1 MKKAIGIVIGV
12 ILVLGLAFGIREV
25 VANRAQ
31 QHARTEKVA
40 KMDSGS
46 QPKVTT
52 SSTASSQKPKTKK
65 STTKKSQSH
74 QPTAN
79 KRAKSPNTASP
90 SATSSSHKKS
100 AGTHPVSSAKQTSSV
115 TPRHSSKKAQAKQKA
130 SPKYT
135 GKAYLKVSGYKKL
148 FYSGNLHI
156 TKKTTAFT
164 LLQQTNLKITYTSSP
179 AIYVSAINGL
189 KENDIKVGSGWMY
202 SVNGKYV
209 DKSAGDKL
217 IKPGDKV
224 HWYFTVQGFK

>member
-12 ILVLGLAFGIREV
+12 ILVLGMAFGVREV
-25 VANRAQ
+25 LANQVA
-31 QHARTEKVA
+31 QHPRTEKAA

-46 QPKVTT
+46 QPK
-52 SSTASSQKPKTKK
+52 
-65 STTKKSQSH
+65 
-74 QPTAN
+74 
-79 KRAKSPNTASP
+79 
-90 SATSSSHKKS
+90 ATSSSQVS
-100 AGTHPVSSAKQTSSV
+100 HPAKA
-115 TPRHSSKKAQAKQKA
+115 KKAKDKGSQAKHQSQAKKASQPRTADSSSSQATSNKPSSSRSKSQTKQAVTTKPKSTSKQSRPKQKA
-130 SPKYT
+130 SPAST

-164 LLQQTNLKITYTSSP
+164 LLQQTKLKITYTSSP

-224 HWYFTVQGFK
+224 HWYFTTEGFK

>member
-12 ILVLGLAFGIREV
+12 ILVLGMAFGVREV
-25 VANRAQ
+25 IANQVA
-31 QHARTEKVA
+31 QHPRTEKAA
-40 KMDSGS
+40 KIDSGS
-46 QPKVTT
+46 QPK
-52 SSTASSQKPKTKK
+52 
-65 STTKKSQSH
+65 
-74 QPTAN
+74 
-79 KRAKSPNTASP
+79 
-90 SATSSSHKKS
+90 ATSSSQVS
-100 AGTHPVSSAKQTSSV
+100 HPAKA
-115 TPRHSSKKAQAKQKA
+115 KKAKDKGSQAKHQSQAKKASQPRTADSSSSQATSNKPSSSRSKSQTKQAVTTKPKSTSKQSRPKQKA
-130 SPKYT
+130 SPAST

-164 LLQQTNLKITYTSSP
+164 LLQQTKLKITYTSSP

-224 HWYFTVQGFK
+224 HWYFTTEGFK

>member
-12 ILVLGLAFGIREV
+12 ILVLGMAFGVREV
-25 VANRAQ
+25 IANQVA
-31 QHARTEKVA
+31 QHPRTEKAA

-46 QPKVTT
+46 QPK
-52 SSTASSQKPKTKK
+52 
-65 STTKKSQSH
+65 
-74 QPTAN
+74 
-79 KRAKSPNTASP
+79 
-90 SATSSSHKKS
+90 ATSSSQVS
-100 AGTHPVSSAKQTSSV
+100 HPAKA
-115 TPRHSSKKAQAKQKA
+115 KKAKDKGSQAKHQSQAKKASQPRTADSSSSQATSNKPSSSRSKSQTKQAVTTKPKSTSKQSRPKQKA
-130 SPKYT
+130 SPAST

-164 LLQQTNLKITYTSSP
+164 LLQQTKLKITYTSSP

-217 IKPGDKV
+217 IKPG
-224 HWYFTVQGFK
+224 

>member
-12 ILVLGLAFGIREV
+12 ILVLGMAFGVREV
-25 VANRAQ
+25 IANQVA
-31 QHARTEKVA
+31 QHPRTEKAA

-46 QPKVTT
+46 QPK
-52 SSTASSQKPKTKK
+52 
-65 STTKKSQSH
+65 
-74 QPTAN
+74 
-79 KRAKSPNTASP
+79 
-90 SATSSSHKKS
+90 ATSSSQVS
-100 AGTHPVSSAKQTSSV
+100 HPAKA
-115 TPRHSSKKAQAKQKA
+115 KKAKDKGSQAKHQSQAKKASQPRTADSSSSQATSNKPSSSRSKSQTKQAVTTKPKSTSKQSRPKQKA
-130 SPKYT
+130 SPAST

-164 LLQQTNLKITYTSSP
+164 LLQQTKLKITYTSSP

-224 HWYFTVQGFK
+224 HWYFTTEGFK

>member
-12 ILVLGLAFGIREV
+12 ILVLGMAFGVREV
-25 VANRAQ
+25 IANQVA
-31 QHARTEKVA
+31 QHPRTEKAA

-46 QPKVTT
+46 QPK
-52 SSTASSQKPKTKK
+52 
-65 STTKKSQSH
+65 
-74 QPTAN
+74 
-79 KRAKSPNTASP
+79 
-90 SATSSSHKKS
+90 ATSSSQVS
-100 AGTHPVSSAKQTSSV
+100 HPAKA
-115 TPRHSSKKAQAKQKA
+115 KKAKDKGSHAKHQSQAKKASQPRTADSSSSQATSNKPSSSRSKSQTKQAVTTKPKSTSKQSRPKQKA
-130 SPKYT
+130 SPAST

-164 LLQQTNLKITYTSSP
+164 LLQQTKLKITYTSSP

-224 HWYFTVQGFK
+224 HWYFTTEGFK

>member
-12 ILVLGLAFGIREV
+12 ILVLGMAFGVREV
-25 VANRAQ
+25 IANQAAQ
-31 QHARTEKVA
+31 HPRTEKAA

-46 QPKVTT
+46 QPK
-52 SSTASSQKPKTKK
+52 
-65 STTKKSQSH
+65 
-74 QPTAN
+74 
-79 KRAKSPNTASP
+79 
-90 SATSSSHKKS
+90 ATSSSQVSHPTKVKKAKDKGS
-100 AGTHPVSSAKQTSSV
+100 QTKHQSQAKKASQSSTADSSSSQATSNKPS
-115 TPRHSSKKAQAKQKA
+115 SSKPKSHTKQSATVKSKSTSKQSRPKQKA
-130 SPKYT
+130 SPAST

-148 FYSGNLHI
+148 FYSGDLHI

-164 LLQQTNLKITYTSSP
+164 LLQQTKLKITYTSSP

-189 KENDIKVGSGWMY
+189 KENDIEVGSGWMY

-224 HWYFTVQGFK
+224 HWYFTTEGFK

>member
-12 ILVLGLAFGIREV
+12 ILVLGMAFGVREV
-25 VANRAQ
+25 IANQAAQ
-31 QHARTEKVA
+31 HPRTEKAA

-46 QPKVTT
+46 QPK
-52 SSTASSQKPKTKK
+52 
-65 STTKKSQSH
+65 
-74 QPTAN
+74 
-79 KRAKSPNTASP
+79 
-90 SATSSSHKKS
+90 ATSSSQVS
-100 AGTHPVSSAKQTSSV
+100 HPTKA
-115 TPRHSSKKAQAKQKA
+115 KKAKDKGPQTKHQSQAKKASQSSTADSSTSQATSNKPSSSRSRSRTKQAVTNKPKSTSKQSRPKQKA
-130 SPKYT
+130 SPAST

-164 LLQQTNLKITYTSSP
+164 LLQQTKLKITYTSSP

-224 HWYFTVQGFK
+224 HWYFTTEGFK

>member
-12 ILVLGLAFGIREV
+12 ILVLGMAFGVREV
-25 VANRAQ
+25 IANQAAQ
-31 QHARTEKVA
+31 HPRTEKAA

-46 QPKVTT
+46 QPK
-52 SSTASSQKPKTKK
+52 
-65 STTKKSQSH
+65 
-74 QPTAN
+74 
-79 KRAKSPNTASP
+79 
-90 SATSSSHKKS
+90 ATSSSQVS
-100 AGTHPVSSAKQTSSV
+100 HPAKA
-115 TPRHSSKKAQAKQKA
+115 KKAKDKGSQAKHQSQAKKASQPRTADSSSSQATSNKPSSSRSKSQTKQAVTTKPKSTSKQSRPKQKA
-130 SPKYT
+130 SPAST

-164 LLQQTNLKITYTSSP
+164 LLQQTKLKITYTSSP

-224 HWYFTVQGFK
+224 HWYFTTEGFK

>member
-1 MKKAIGIVIGV
+1 M
-12 ILVLGLAFGIREV
+12 ILVLGMAFGVREV
-25 VANRAQ
+25 IANQVA
-31 QHARTEKVA
+31 QHPRTEKAA

-46 QPKVTT
+46 QPK
-52 SSTASSQKPKTKK
+52 
-65 STTKKSQSH
+65 
-74 QPTAN
+74 
-79 KRAKSPNTASP
+79 
-90 SATSSSHKKS
+90 ATSSSQVS
-100 AGTHPVSSAKQTSSV
+100 HPAKA
-115 TPRHSSKKAQAKQKA
+115 KKAKDKGSQAKHQSQAKKASQPRTADSSSSQATSNKPSSSRSKSQTKQAVTTKPKSTSKQSRPKQKA
-130 SPKYT
+130 SPAST

-164 LLQQTNLKITYTSSP
+164 LLQQTKLKITYTSSP

-224 HWYFTVQGFK
+224 HWYFTTEGFK